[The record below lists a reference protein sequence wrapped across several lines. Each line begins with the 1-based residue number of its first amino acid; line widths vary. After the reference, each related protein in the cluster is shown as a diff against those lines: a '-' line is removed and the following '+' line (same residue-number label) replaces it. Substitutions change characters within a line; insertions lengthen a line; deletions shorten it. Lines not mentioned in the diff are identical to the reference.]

1 MPWRARL
8 LSAVEMPPFD
18 SLVAELAELIA
29 IPSISAD
36 PAHGDDVAAAAEW
49 VAERVRRAG
58 GTVEVIPW
66 GERPLVIGEIRA
78 SQNAETA
85 PTILLYGHFD
95 VQPPDP
101 LELWESPPFELVERD
116 DWLYARGTADDK
128 GQLFMLLKAA
138 ELLAAAGELP
148 VNLRIACDGEEEVG
162 GHSIVDWIAAD
173 ERGADAAIVFDSGM
187 VERDVPGFNIAVRG
201 VCYFHVKVRTGSRD
215 LHSGM
220 YGGASLNALHALMQT
235 LSGVLPRNGR
245 LPEPLR
251 AGIVP
256 PSADELDGWNQL
268 PAGNAEIAAAGS
280 RPADAAA
287 AEEFYLRT
295 WGEPSVDV
303 NGIAGGS
310 PTLQKTVIAVEAEA
324 NVSIRLVAAQDP
336 AVIIPAFE
344 RLLREAAPAGA
355 EVEFEVWSNA
365 PPGLVPPDAHAV
377 QLGLDAFE
385 EVLGVRPL
393 LIRSGGAI
401 PLVSE
406 LASRGVPTILTGF
419 ALNESNIHSPNE
431 RIPAAYLPL
440 GIETAAALYR
450 HLADLG

>member
-1 MPWRARL
+1 MP
-8 LSAVEMPPFD
+8 SFD

-29 IPSISAD
+29 IPSVSAD
-36 PAHGDDVAAAAEW
+36 PAHAADVAAAAEW

-58 GTVEVIPW
+58 GSVDVVPW
-66 GERPLVIGEIRA
+66 GERPLVIGEVRA
-78 SQNAETA
+78 SQNADTA

-101 LELWESPPFELVERD
+101 LELWDTAPFELVERD
-116 DWLYARGTADDK
+116 GWLYARGTADDK

-138 ELLAAAGELP
+138 ELLATSGELP

-173 ERGADAAIVFDSGM
+173 GRGADAAIVFDSGM

-201 VCYFHVKVRTGSRD
+201 VCYFHVRVRTGSRD

-220 YGGASLNALHALMQT
+220 YGGASLNAVHALMQT
-235 LSGVLPRNGR
+235 LSGVLPRDGR

-256 PSADELDGWNQL
+256 PSASELDGWNQL
-268 PAGNAEIAAAGS
+268 PAGEAEIAAAGS

-295 WGEPSVDV
+295 WAEPSVDV

-310 PTLQKTVIAVEAEA
+310 PVLQKTVIAVEAEA
-324 NVSIRLVAAQDP
+324 NVSIRLVADQDP
-336 AVIIPAFE
+336 DVIIPAFE
-344 RLLREAAPAGA
+344 QLLREAAPDGT
-355 EVEFEVWSNA
+355 EVEFEVWSQA
-365 PPGLVPPDAHAV
+365 PPGLVPPDARAV

-406 LASRGVPTILTGF
+406 LATRGIPTILTGF

-440 GIETAAALYR
+440 GIEAAAALYR